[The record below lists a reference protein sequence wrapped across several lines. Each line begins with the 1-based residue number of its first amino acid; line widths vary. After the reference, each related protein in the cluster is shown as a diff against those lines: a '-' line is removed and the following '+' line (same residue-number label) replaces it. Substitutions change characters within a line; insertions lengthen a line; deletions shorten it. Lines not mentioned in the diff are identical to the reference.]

1 MTGETYQSYH
11 KRVVELQNVSD
22 KSFEVDLFVDNVKK
36 VLETDEQVLNL
47 VTEITRKPNRIG
59 EFPKIDLAI
68 VTNQSISHDT
78 SQMLAY
84 ARKIGKYLSGHSLVH
99 VGKPHVLSCL
109 YIDPFL
115 RVDISFVTPETLHFV
130 EMEEPILRMNQNKDL
145 QNTLYNALETR
156 SQIDGQWYEDRFWL
170 WIYDALTEIGNDRY
184 LQAADRIAFVRTVV
198 FMPLLTYENSR
209 FSPLPSIK
217 KRVSEKNNLLNV
229 DNPGDQLESLLTS
242 PRTLEASSL
251 LNYLKEMVELYRLLR
266 IHLFHERLSYQTTTE
281 EITMNYFEKI
291 EKSQQIGSIFGSDQI

>member
-22 KSFEVDLFVDNVKK
+22 KSFEVDLFVDNVKN

-156 SQIDGQWYEDRFWL
+156 SQIDGQWYEDRFWF
-170 WIYDALTEIGNDRY
+170 WIYDALIEIGNEQY
-184 LQAADRIAFVRTVV
+184 LQAADRISYLRTVV
-198 FMPLLTYENSR
+198 FRPLLAFKNNGFPRFHSR
-209 FSPLPSIK
+209 K
-217 KRVSEKNNLLNV
+217 KRENDTTPLLNIENV
-229 DNPGDQLESLLTS
+229 EEQFASTLTS
-242 PRTLEASSL
+242 PLTLEAPYL
-251 LNYLKEMVELYRLLR
+251 LNYLKEMVALYKLLR
-266 IHLFHERLSYQTTTE
+266 IHLFDSRISYQAATE
-281 EITMNYFEKI
+281 YITMNYFEKI
-291 EKSQQIGSIFGSDQI
+291 EKR